1 MMCHIPFHSFK
12 VCMVHLTHLIYAF
25 PCALQY
31 GEKKTAKTG
40 PLLPVR
46 DIMGKLKTTSLLLM
60 KLMTQLSVIN
70 EREKEDTVINGNVID
85 ANLLLNKVGIEEDSM
100 TNVVVS

>member
-1 MMCHIPFHSFK
+1 
-12 VCMVHLTHLIYAF
+12 
-25 PCALQY
+25 
-31 GEKKTAKTG
+31 
-40 PLLPVR
+40 
-46 DIMGKLKTTSLLLM
+46 MGKLKTTSLLLM